1 MVDWKDQG
9 KGSFQGLS
17 TGLLGKAEKSGVVSP
32 NYRTEYWLVIRN
44 MNIIPQDS
52 GPLCITEPDMISRC
66 QFQV

>member
-17 TGLLGKAEKSGVVSP
+17 TGLLGNAEKSGLVSP
-32 NYRTEYWLVIRN
+32 NHRTEYWLGIRS

-52 GPLCITEPDMISRC
+52 GPLCITD
-66 QFQV
+66 QK